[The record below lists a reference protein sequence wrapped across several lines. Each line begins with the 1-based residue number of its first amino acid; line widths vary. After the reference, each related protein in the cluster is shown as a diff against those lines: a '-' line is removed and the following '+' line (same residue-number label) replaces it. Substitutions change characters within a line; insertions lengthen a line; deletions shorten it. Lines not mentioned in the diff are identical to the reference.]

1 MGSLTGL
8 SIEELEEISRLIAEA
23 RARGDEEEA
32 SRLIMSRIPLPP
44 HSAALLK
51 QMWGAEELKSS
62 GFNLNAAEAKYGKDW
77 LNK

>member
-1 MGSLTGL
+1 MGNLTGL
-8 SIEELEEISRLIAEA
+8 SIEELEEISQLISEA

-51 QMWGAEELKSS
+51 EMWGAEQLKNS
-62 GFNLNAAEAKYGKDW
+62 GFNLNAAEAEYGKDW
-77 LNK
+77 LNQ